1 MILPDKIDFRI
12 DTIGQ
17 LCPMPIILTSK
28 KMKEM
33 SPGDVL
39 EVISDD
45 AGIKKDMPAWCNT
58 TKNEYIGLVEENM
71 VYKVYVRKKKD

>member
-1 MILPDKIDFRI
+1 MNVPEKVDFKINAL
-12 DTIGQ
+12 GQ

-45 AGIKKDMPAWCNT
+45 AGIKKDMPAWCNS
-58 TKNEYIGLVEENM
+58 TKNEYIGLVEEDT
-71 VYKVYVRKKKD
+71 VYRVYVRKKK

>member
-1 MILPDKIDFRI
+1 MEKPEKIDMSLN
-12 DTIGQ
+12 TLGQ

-33 SPGDVL
+33 KSREVL
-39 EVISDD
+39 EVLSDD

-58 TKNEYIGLVEENM
+58 TKNDYIGLLEEDGI
-71 VYKVYVRKKKD
+71 YKAYVRKR